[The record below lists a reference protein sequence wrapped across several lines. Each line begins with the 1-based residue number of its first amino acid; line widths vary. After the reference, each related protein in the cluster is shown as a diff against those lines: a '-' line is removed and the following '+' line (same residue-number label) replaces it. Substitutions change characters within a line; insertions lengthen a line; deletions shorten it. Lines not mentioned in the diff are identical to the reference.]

1 MREAALALF
10 LSMSALTGAAAQ
22 APPQRAPFPVE
33 GWRYARPDSDLHM
46 HECIQTRCQP
56 ASRVSY
62 RIKIGPPD
70 RAMTLDMFKDARR
83 RIETELRQRLPAG
96 SLLQAEEPTGGD
108 TGPVRILRSRRV
120 ETRADGASVTT
131 LAILFIGR
139 TMTVDLLS
147 SSADPSVVDANAQT
161 FLALIVSSDAL
172 GLPPRSQ

>member
-1 MREAALALF
+1 MRETALALF
-10 LSMSALTGAAAQ
+10 LSMSVLTAATAQ
-22 APPQRAPFPVE
+22 VTPQRAPFPVE
-33 GWRYARPDSDLHM
+33 GWRYTVPSAGLHM
-46 HECIQTRCQP
+46 HECLQTRCQP
-56 ASRVSY
+56 GARVSY
-62 RIKIGPPD
+62 RVRVAAPD
-70 RAMTLDMFKDARR
+70 RTMTLETFKDMRR

-139 TMTVDLLS
+139 TMTVDLVS